1 MAAKKLKNETGKQW
15 GGRFSSETNKVVE
28 AFTES
33 ISFDWRLYLEDIQVN
48 TAYAKALTKIAIF
61 TEAELKK
68 ITAALENI
76 ASLIEEKKADLNPEL
91 EDIHTLIESL
101 LIKKVG
107 DSAKK
112 IHTGRSRN
120 DQVATDV
127 RLFSKTHIGV
137 DLELITR
144 LQKTLIES
152 AEKYFGAIM
161 PGFTHLQ
168 SAQPV
173 LISHY
178 LLAYFEMF
186 ERDLQRLAFAYDQT
200 DVMPLGS
207 AALAGSA
214 YPIDRDF
221 LAKELGFSRITQN
234 SLDAVSDRD
243 FILDYLYALSVLFMH
258 LSRFSEDLII
268 YSSSEFN
275 FVEMS
280 DAFATGSSIMP
291 QKKNPDVA
299 ELTRAKAAKMQGLL
313 TGMYTL
319 LKGLPLAYNRDLQ
332 DDKTFLF
339 SAVDIS
345 HITILV
351 FTQMLAGLK
360 FNTEHLLFKS
370 DKNFLTATDL
380 ADYLALKKIPFREAH
395 HLVGQIVSYS
405 LKHKKELS
413 ELSLDEFKSFS
424 KLIEKDIYAL
434 LSPEGSVS
442 RRNVVGG
449 TAPKQVLAAIKK
461 NKLKY
466 KGN

>member
-1 MAAKKLKNETGKQW
+1 MATKKQW
-15 GGRFSSETNKVVE
+15 GGRFSGETNKVVE

-48 TAYAKALTKIAIF
+48 TAYAKALTKIGIF
-61 TEAELKK
+61 TSAELKK
-68 ITAALENI
+68 ITTALENI
-76 ASLIEEKKADLNPEL
+76 ADLIEAKKVDLDPTL
-91 EDIHTLIESL
+91 EDVHTLIENL
-101 LIKKVG
+101 LTKTLG
-107 DSAKK
+107 ESAKK

-137 DLELITR
+137 DLELVTR
-144 LQKTLIES
+144 LQKTLIET
-152 AEKYFGAIM
+152 AEKYFGAMM

-168 SAQPV
+168 SAQPI

-214 YPIDRDF
+214 YPIDREF
-221 LAKELGFSRITQN
+221 LAKELGFSRISQN

-268 YSSSEFN
+268 YSSAEFN
-275 FVEMS
+275 FLEIS

-339 SAVDIS
+339 SAIDIS

-351 FTQMLAGLK
+351 FTQMLSGIK

-380 ADYLALKKIPFREAH
+380 ADYLALKKIPFRDAH
-395 HLVGQIVSYS
+395 RIVGEIVSYS
-405 LKHKKELS
+405 LKHKKELN
-413 ELSLDEFKSFS
+413 ELSLNELKTFS
-424 KLIEKDIYAL
+424 KLIEKDVFEV
-434 LSPEGSVS
+434 LSAKGSVS
-442 RRNVVGG
+442 RRDIVGG

-466 KGN
+466 KGK

>member
-1 MAAKKLKNETGKQW
+1 MAAKKQKNETGKQW
-15 GGRFSSETNKVVE
+15 GGRFSGETNKVVE

-48 TAYAKALTKIAIF
+48 KASAKALTKIGIF
-61 TEAELKK
+61 SDAELKK
-68 ITAALENI
+68 INSALEKI
-76 ASLIEEKKADLNPEL
+76 SSLIEEKKVDLNPEL
-91 EDIHTLIESL
+91 EDIHTLIENL
-101 LIKKVG
+101 LTKAVG

-127 RLFSKTHIGV
+127 RLFTKTHIGV
-137 DLELITR
+137 DLELMSR
-144 LQKTLIES
+144 LQKTLIEV
-152 AEKYFGAIM
+152 AEENFGAIM

-168 SAQPV
+168 SAQPI

-178 LLAYFEMF
+178 LLSYFEMF

-214 YPIDRDF
+214 YPLDRDL
-221 LAKELGFSRITQN
+221 LAKELGFSRISQN

-268 YSSSEFN
+268 YSSAEFN
-275 FVEMS
+275 FVEIS

-299 ELTRAKAAKMQGLL
+299 ELTRAKAAKILGLF

-339 SAVDIS
+339 AAIDIS

-351 FTQMLAGLK
+351 FTQMLSQIK
-360 FNTEHLLFKS
+360 FNVEHLLYKS

-380 ADYLALKKIPFREAH
+380 ADYLALKKMPFREAH
-395 HLVGQIVSYS
+395 RVVGEIVSYG
-405 LKHKKELS
+405 LKHKKEL
-413 ELSLDEFKSFS
+413 LDLNLNEFKSFS
-424 KLIEKDIYAL
+424 KLIEEDVYEV
-434 LSPEGSVS
+434 LSAEGSVS

>member
-1 MAAKKLKNETGKQW
+1 MATKKQW
-15 GGRFSSETNKVVE
+15 GGRFRGETNKVVE

-48 TAYAKALTKIAIF
+48 TAYAKALTKIGIF
-61 TEAELKK
+61 TPAELKK
-68 ITAALENI
+68 ITTALENI
-76 ASLIEEKKADLNPEL
+76 ANLIEAKKADLDPAL

-101 LIKKVG
+101 LTKSVG

-137 DLELITR
+137 DLELVTR
-144 LQKTLIES
+144 LQKTLIET
-152 AEKYFGAIM
+152 AETYFGAIM

-168 SAQPV
+168 SAQPI

-200 DVMPLGS
+200 DAMPLGS

-258 LSRFSEDLII
+258 LSRFAEDLII

-280 DAFATGSSIMP
+280 DEFATGSSIMP

-299 ELTRAKAAKMQGLL
+299 ELTRAKAAKMQGLF

-319 LKGLPLAYNRDLQ
+319 LKGLPMAYNRDLQ

-339 SAVDIS
+339 SAIDIS

-360 FNTEHLLFKS
+360 FNTELLLFKS

-395 HLVGQIVSYS
+395 HLVGQIVSYG

-413 ELSLDEFKSFS
+413 EISLDELKSFS
-424 KLIEKDIYAL
+424 KLIEKDIYEV
-434 LSPEGSVS
+434 LSAKGSVS
-442 RRNVVGG
+442 RRDVLGG

-466 KGN
+466 KGK